1 MNRMS
6 RGACVLSVPT
16 HAELLEAIGQRFT
29 FDTADGHTVDT
40 VLVHAPAGIPMNDRY
55 VCYSATFELPAGV
68 HLPQAV
74 YRIGA
79 SAGRAWDLLA
89 TPTRPTDDG
98 RATLTVVVHS
108 HADELASDAGSRNI
122 T

>member
-1 MNRMS
+1 M
-6 RGACVLSVPT
+6 LSIPT
-16 HAELLEAIGQRFT
+16 HAELLEAIGQRFA
-29 FDTADGHTVDT
+29 FGTADGQTVDT
-40 VLVHAPAGIPMNDRY
+40 VLVHAPSGIPMNERF

-74 YRIGA
+74 YRIG
-79 SAGRAWDLLA
+79 SPSGRAWDLLA

-108 HADELASDAGSRNI
+108 HADELANAAGSRNI